1 MAEKMT
7 FKENLHSIFE
17 GSLTVP
23 NLLSVIRIL
32 LIPVFAVLYLK
43 GGVYV
48 WWALLVL
55 AVSGLSD
62 FFDGKIARKFNQVSN
77 LGKMLDPIADKL
89 TIFAL
94 AIVLFYRFKHAESPS
109 MQAFAWVFLLF
120 IIKDVIMLL
129 GGLAIISRGAKPAAA
144 AIYGKAATLVFYVV
158 MIVIIGFGPEVGA
171 ISALKPELTLPEVV
185 MFALVILSVVLTFIA
200 FFSYIPNAAKQIL
213 NKTDNNNEEEKTDS
227 EEK

>member
-1 MAEKMT
+1 MAEKKLT
-7 FKENLHSIFE
+7 FKENLKSIFD
-17 GSLTVP
+17 GCLTVP
-23 NLLSVIRIL
+23 NLLSVIRIC

-43 GGVYV
+43 GGTYV

-94 AIVLFYRFKHAESPS
+94 AIVLFFRFKNAQSTS

-171 ISALKPELTLPEVV
+171 ISLLKPELTLPEPV
-185 MFALVILSVVLTFIA
+185 MFGLVILSVVLTFIA
-200 FFSYIPNAAKQIL
+200 FFSYIPDAARQIL
-213 NKTDNNNEEEKTDS
+213 NKTDNNKEDKTDS